1 MKHLFIIPNN
11 NMNPIASKGDL
22 AIFEHMKLGYRMAN
36 SIYIIEYKG
45 VQMIARIQLLIKGG
59 ISLLFDGAKQNN
71 IKIEQHNIQDIIF
84 IGHVVCVI
92 SREKGVQL
100 RYSLYRDITTLKK

>member
-22 AIFEHMKLGYRMAN
+22 AIFEHIKLGYRMAN

-45 VQMIARIQLLIKGG
+45 VQMIARIQLLILD
-59 ISLLFDGAKQNN
+59 IVCIEILQL
-71 IKIEQHNIQDIIF
+71 IKLHS
-84 IGHVVCVI
+84 VI
-92 SREKGVQL
+92 VSML
-100 RYSLYRDITTLKK
+100 